1 MNYMMLLGLEKPATT
16 TVGGTIHMPEEEKRT
31 PSEKAASRNR
41 ARGEK
46 NRAIRETKILK
57 IVDIDCL
64 ALSEIAT
71 RLGVIRQTAGE
82 DLERM
87 EAKKLIRSRKIGTQ
101 LYYWR
106 PAR

>member
-1 MNYMMLLGLEKPATT
+1 MNYMMLLGQEKPAQRVTG
-16 TVGGTIHMPEEEKRT
+16 VIHMPEEEKRT
-31 PSEKAASRNR
+31 ASEKASSRNKE
-41 ARGEK
+41 RGEK
-46 NRAIRETKILK
+46 NRAIRENKILK

-71 RLGVIRQTAGE
+71 RLGVIRQTAAE